1 MWNLEKWYLWTY
13 LQSRY
18 RDTDVENKR
27 MLFFFLISEILH
39 PLETQL
45 SFWPTWSRYQA
56 FFFKQWVLILSENT
70 LTGNCTVCSQGWTQ
84 IRWAFGKV
92 ESVKEKVEHYR
103 LQAAISTRHSMV
115 FNSTQDKKIPLLHW
129 LVFFSLVSL
138 PVKAQRPA
146 FTIMT
151 QIQII
156 FLKKNSAVW
165 GGIISKFGK
174 GLDFWEWRGF
184 KLHISKT

>member
-1 MWNLEKWYLWTY
+1 MWNLEKWYLWN
-13 LQSRY
+13 

-27 MLFFFLISEILH
+27 MLFYYFFKYLKFFTL
-39 PLETQL
+39 LRL
-45 SFWPTWSRYQA
+45 SWA
-56 FFFKQWVLILSENT
+56 FGQPGVDIRLFLKQWVLILSENT

-84 IRWAFGKV
+84 IRWTFGKV

-103 LQAAISTRHSMV
+103 LQAAVSTRHSMV
-115 FNSTQDKKIPLLHW
+115 FNSTQDKKIPLLRW

-146 FTIMT
+146 FAIMT

-156 FLKKNSAVW
+156 SLKKNCAVR

-174 GLDFWEWRGF
+174 DLYFWEWRGV